1 MFVPLLSQLHTPL
14 YICPLLIALPAGN
27 ICASRRHLNS
37 SRSITPRRIRRIRVT
52 WSHLPSS
59 PLYSLLP
66 ESLSRCFT
74 TTFLPPPPPRT
85 NSLQKQ
91 AKQRLHPNSW
101 KEKRNHQAEIA
112 TKTRGPPTRSS
123 PKGLASPITDDQDH
137 VIRPRPLSIAER
149 RLLRSRPRPRR
160 A

>member
-1 MFVPLLSQLHTPL
+1 MFVPLLSQQHTPHL
-14 YICPLLIALPAGN
+14 YMCPLSIAFPAGN

-37 SRSITPRRIRRIRVT
+37 SRSITPRRNPTNPRHLVTSALLAFVLTTARIPVA
-52 WSHLPSS
+52 
-59 PLYSLLP
+59 LLHNNFP
-66 ESLSRCFT
+66 PAAAAENEQLASRDST
-74 TTFLPPPPPRT
+74 RT
-85 NSLQKQ
+85 
-91 AKQRLHPNSW
+91 AGE
-101 KEKRNHQAEIA
+101 EKGNHQAETA